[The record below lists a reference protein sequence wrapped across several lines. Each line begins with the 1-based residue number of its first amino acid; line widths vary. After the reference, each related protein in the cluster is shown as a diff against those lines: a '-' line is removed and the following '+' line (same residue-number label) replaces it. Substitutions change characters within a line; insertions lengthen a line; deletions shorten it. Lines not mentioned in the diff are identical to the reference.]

1 MSVLDTQSPK
11 PSSDSDSAP
20 LRGCTAAPT
29 QQSGYASAKA
39 LAREFETTESTIWR
53 WAAMGRI
60 PSPLKLGPGTTRW
73 DLAEVR
79 KALGLT
85 AEG

>member
-1 MSVLDTQSPK
+1 MAILDTQSPE
-11 PSSDSDSAP
+11 PSSDNDSASLP
-20 LRGCTAAPT
+20 GCTPAPA

-53 WAAMGRI
+53 WAASGRI
-60 PSPLKLGPGTTRW
+60 PAPLKLGPGTTRW
-73 DLAEVR
+73 EVAEVR

>member
-1 MSVLDTQSPK
+1 MSILDTQSPE
-11 PSSDSDSAP
+11 PGSHSDSAP
-20 LRGCTAAPT
+20 LPETPL

-53 WAAMGRI
+53 WAASGRI
-60 PSPLKLGPGTTRW
+60 PAPLKLGPGTTRW
-73 DLAEVR
+73 DVAEVR